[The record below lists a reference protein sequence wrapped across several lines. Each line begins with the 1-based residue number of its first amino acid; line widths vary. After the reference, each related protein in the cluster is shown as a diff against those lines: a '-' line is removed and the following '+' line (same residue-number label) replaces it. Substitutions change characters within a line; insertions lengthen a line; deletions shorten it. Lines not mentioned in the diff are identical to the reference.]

1 MQAPLGTTIVL
12 GLALAAHSGFAPAA
26 EAQQQYRPARY
37 ESGARPDLP
46 PQTVGGG
53 QAFVELTVSPSG
65 DVTTVK
71 PLRAT
76 PPFTDA
82 IASAV
87 SGWQFAAATGSDGTA
102 APKPVA
108 SKVLVAAHFRPPTL
122 NTPTLG
128 EMPKDVAQASPEMAF
143 PIAFRE
149 PPYPPLAHMGGVVVI
164 QALVDEAGK
173 VREAT
178 PIGTAPPFDQAAVEA
193 ARLWVFRPARINGRP
208 TATYVYLVFGFQEP
222 ITSRP

>member
-12 GLALAAHSGFAPAA
+12 GLALTVHSGFTPSA
-26 EAQQQYRPARY
+26 EAQPQYRPARY
-37 ESGARPDLP
+37 ESGARPELP

-53 QAFVELTVSPSG
+53 QAFIELTVSPSG

-82 IASAV
+82 IAGVV
-87 SGWQFAAATGSDGTA
+87 SGWRFAAATGSDGTTL
-102 APKPVA
+102 PKPVA

-128 EMPKDVAQASPEMAF
+128 EMPKDVAQPSPEMAF

-149 PPYPPLAHMGGVVVI
+149 PPYPPLAHMGGVVVV

-178 PIGTAPPFDQAAVEA
+178 PIGAAPPFDQAAVEA
-193 ARLWVFRPARINGRP
+193 ARQWAFRPARINGRP

>member
-1 MQAPLGTTIVL
+1 MHAPLGTIIVL

-26 EAQQQYRPARY
+26 EARQQYRPARY
-37 ESGARPDLP
+37 DSGARPELP

-53 QAFVELTVSPSG
+53 QAFVELTVSPAG
-65 DVTTVK
+65 DVTAVK
-71 PLRAT
+71 PLRST

-82 IASAV
+82 ITSAV
-87 SGWQFAAATGSDGTA
+87 SGWRFAAASAPDGGA
-102 APKPVA
+102 GPKPVA

-122 NTPTLG
+122 NTPTMG
-128 EMPKDVAQASPEMAF
+128 EMPKDVAPASTEIAF

-178 PIGTAPPFDQAAVEA
+178 PIGAAPPFDSAALDA
-193 ARLWVFRPARINGRP
+193 ARQWVFRPARINGRP

>member
-1 MQAPLGTTIVL
+1 MHAPLGTIIVL
-12 GLALAAHSGFAPAA
+12 GLALAAPSAFPSAA
-26 EAQQQYRPARY
+26 AAQQPYSPARY
-37 ESGARPDLP
+37 ESGLRPPLP

-53 QAFVELTVSPSG
+53 QVLLELAVSPTG
-65 DVTTVK
+65 DVTAVT

-76 PPFTDA
+76 PPFTDVV
-82 IASAV
+82 ASAV
-87 SGWQFAAATGSDGTA
+87 NGWQFAPAKEG
-102 APKPVA
+102 PKPVA

-128 EMPKDVAQASPEMAF
+128 EMPKDVAQASSELAF
-143 PIAFRE
+143 PIASRE
-149 PPYPPLAHMGGVVVI
+149 PPYPPLAHMGGVVVV

-178 PIGTAPPFDQAAVEA
+178 PIGAAPPFDQAAVEA
-193 ARLWVFRPARINGRP
+193 ARQWMFRPARINGRA